1 MDARMSAPE
10 RRREYLDW
18 IRGVAV
24 LLMIEAH
31 LLDSWTNASDRETDI
46 YRMAMLLAGM
56 GSVLF
61 LVLAGVA
68 VGLSAGSKLR
78 RSGDPAAAATA
89 VARRG
94 LQLFALAFLFRL
106 QAWFL
111 GWSHNPR
118 DLLKVDILNIMGP
131 SIVMT
136 AMLWRTARSVSGRCL
151 IFALSTAAAAFVT
164 PVVRTIPLSS
174 LPDPIEAY
182 IIPVPGLSNFVFF
195 PWIGFVFS
203 GALMGVVIDRAGN
216 VDTEKRV
223 NLRLAGFGAI
233 LIGLASIGSMLPSPF
248 EHSHFWTTSPSYF
261 FIRIGLVA
269 GAVGL
274 AYAWTYAELNRR
286 FTIDPIVQLGRTS
299 LFIYWIHVEL
309 VYGLISYPI
318 HHNLSLTQASVAYVL
333 LAALMLACSVWKD
346 RLVSR
351 YGDRIPLVRRA
362 AVRSEI
368 SPATRR

>member
-1 MDARMSAPE
+1 MNARMPVPG

-18 IRGVAV
+18 IRGVGV
-24 LLMIEAH
+24 LLMIAAH
-31 LLDSWTNASDRETDI
+31 LLDSWTRAPDRETDI
-46 YRMAMLLAGM
+46 YRIAMLLAGT

-68 VGLSAGSKLR
+68 VALSAGSKLR
-78 RSGDPAAAATA
+78 RSGDPASAATA
-89 VARRG
+89 VTRRG
-94 LQLFALAFLFRL
+94 LQIFALAFLFRL

-111 GWSHNPR
+111 GWSHDPR
-118 DLLKVDILNIMGP
+118 DLLKVDILNVMGP

-136 AMLWRTARSVSGRCL
+136 AMLWRMARSISGRCVL
-151 IFALSTAAAAFVT
+151 FALSTAAVALVT
-164 PVVRTIPLSS
+164 PVLRTIPLSS

-195 PWIGFVFS
+195 PWMGFVFS
-203 GALMGVVIDRAGN
+203 GALMGVVIDRATN

-223 NLRLAGFGAI
+223 NLWLAGSGLI
-233 LIGLASIGSMLPSPF
+233 LVGLASIGSMLPSPL
-248 EHSHFWTTSPSYF
+248 HSHFWTTSPSYF

-269 GAVGL
+269 VAVGL
-274 AYAWTYAELNRR
+274 AYAWTHAELNRR
-286 FTIDPIVQLGRTS
+286 FTVDPIVQLGRTS

-318 HHNLSLTQASVAYVL
+318 HHWLTLPQACVAYVL
-333 LAALMLACSVWKD
+333 FAALMLACSVWKD

-351 YGDRIPLVRRA
+351 YGDRIPLVRCA
-362 AVRSEI
+362 AVRNEI